1 MRLPALLAEE
11 ARRFATDRPAPKALA
26 GAPSVAAV
34 LNLQDVTI
42 KGLASDSRMVE
53 PGQLFAALSGT
64 QADGHIF
71 IPQAIEK
78 GAVAILGSSTA
89 EAYAQLVPVI
99 IDAAPRRRLAQLA
112 ACFFGAQPAFTAA
125 VTGTNGK
132 TSIASFTRQIWDRL
146 GIRAASLGTLGL
158 ESAGRWPKS
167 TLTTP
172 DAITLH
178 RLAAELARGS
188 VDHLVVEA
196 SSHGLDQE
204 RLSGLTIKA
213 AAFSNISRDH
223 FDYHGSYQAYFM
235 AKRKLFAERLEQ
247 GGTAVLNADIEEFD
261 VLARVAAKRGCEVV
275 DFGSKARCLTLVE
288 RRPELA
294 GQTIEIEA
302 MGRRHRFRTGL
313 VGDFQ
318 AHNILA
324 ALGLAVAGGAP
335 LELALEALAELRGV
349 PGRMQLVAQ
358 HPLGAP
364 AFVDYAHTP
373 DALAK
378 ALEALRPHTK
388 GRLHVV
394 FGCGGNRDKGKRP
407 LMGEIA
413 GRLADCV
420 WVTDDNPRDE
430 EPARIR
436 REVLEALA
444 GRSTPVTE
452 IGDRAAA
459 IRAAFAALERGDV
472 LVVAGK
478 GHEVGQIVGE
488 TTLPFDDASEIK
500 AALAG
505 LEPVG

>member
-11 ARRFATDRPAPKALA
+11 ARRFPSRPAASGKA
-26 GAPSVAAV
+26 APRV
-34 LNLQDVTI
+34 LNMQDVPI
-42 KGLASDSRMVE
+42 KGIAADSRAVA

-71 IPQAIEK
+71 IPQALEK
-78 GAVAILGSSTA
+78 GAVALLGGSTA
-89 EAYAQLVPVI
+89 EAYAQSVPVI
-99 IDAAPRRRLAQLA
+99 IDPEPRRRLAQLA
-112 ACFFGAQPAFTAA
+112 ACFYGSQPAFTAA

-167 TLTTP
+167 SLTTP
-172 DAITLH
+172 DAVTLH
-178 RLAAELARGS
+178 RLAAELAKGG

-196 SSHGLDQE
+196 SSHGLDQH
-204 RLSGLTIKA
+204 RLAGLTIQA

-223 FDYHGSYQAYFM
+223 FDYHGSFEAYFK
-235 AKRKLFAERLEQ
+235 AKCRLFDERLAE
-247 GGTAVLNADIEEFD
+247 GGTAVINADIPEFEALHAIA
-261 VLARVAAKRGCEVV
+261 VARRAEII
-275 DFGSKARCLTLVE
+275 DFGSKARRFRLI
-288 RRPELA
+288 RRQPELT
-294 GQTIEIEA
+294 GQKLELEIDGQA
-302 MGRRHRFRTGL
+302 HRFRSGL
-313 VGDFQ
+313 VGAFQ

-335 LELALEALAELRGV
+335 LREALEALAELRGA
-349 PGRMQLVAQ
+349 PGRMQLVAH
-358 HPLGAP
+358 HPTGAP

-378 ALEALRPHTK
+378 ALDALRPHTK
-388 GRLHVV
+388 GRLCVV

-407 LMGEIA
+407 LMGEVA
-413 GRLADCV
+413 AARADRI
-420 WVTDDNPRDE
+420 WVTDDNPRGED
-430 EPARIR
+430 PARIR
-436 REVLEALA
+436 SEILAPLA
-444 GRSTPVTE
+444 GRAGAVAE

-459 IRAAFAALERGDV
+459 IHAAFRALEPGDV

-478 GHEVGQIVGE
+478 GHEVGQIVGDK
-488 TTLPFDDASEIK
+488 TLPFDDASEIR

-505 LEPVG
+505 LESAA

>member
-1 MRLPALLAEE
+1 LRLPALLAEE
-11 ARRFATDRPAPKALA
+11 ARRFPDGSRPASTVGNP
-26 GAPSVAAV
+26 PRV

-42 KGLASDSRMVE
+42 KGIASDSRSVE

-71 IPQAIEK
+71 IPEALKK
-78 GAVAILGSSTA
+78 GAVAVLGSPSA

-99 IDAAPRRRLAQLA
+99 IDANPRRRLAQLA
-112 ACFFGAQPAFTAA
+112 ACFFGSQPAFVAA

-178 RLAAELARGS
+178 RLAAELAKGG

-196 SSHGLDQE
+196 SSHGLHQE
-204 RLSGLTIKA
+204 RLAGLTIDA

-223 FDYHGSYQAYFM
+223 FDYHGSFEAYLA
-235 AKRKLFAERLEQ
+235 AKTRLFSECLRA
-247 GGTAVLNADIEEFD
+247 GGTAVLNADSPEFEG
-261 VLARVAAKRGCEVV
+261 LARIAKSRGAEVI
-275 DFGSKARCLTLVE
+275 DFGTTAKALRLVD
-288 RRPELA
+288 RQPELT
-294 GQTIEIEA
+294 GQVLEIEA
-302 MGRRHRFRTGL
+302 MGKRHRFRSGL
-313 VGDFQ
+313 VGAFQ
-318 AHNILA
+318 AHNVLA
-324 ALGLAVAGGAP
+324 ALGLAVAGDAP
-335 LELALEALAELRGV
+335 LGLALEALAELRGA
-349 PGRMQLVAQ
+349 PGRMQLVAR
-358 HPLGAP
+358 HPNGAP

-388 GRLHVV
+388 GQLAVV
-394 FGCGGNRDKGKRP
+394 FGCGGNRDRGKRP
-407 LMGEIA
+407 LMGKLAVE
-413 GRLADCV
+413 LADLV
-420 WVTDDNPRDE
+420 YVTDDNPRHED
-430 EPARIR
+430 PSAIR
-436 REVLEALA
+436 REIQAPLA
-444 GRSTPVTE
+444 GDTGKVVE

-459 IRAAFAALERGDV
+459 IRTAFAALGPGDV

-478 GHEVGQIVGE
+478 GHEVGQIVGDE
-488 TTLPFDDASEIK
+488 TLPFDDASEIK
-500 AALAG
+500 AALAA
-505 LEPVG
+505 LETAA

>member
-1 MRLPALLAEE
+1 LRLPALLAEE
-11 ARRFATDRPAPKALA
+11 ARRFGQRDPAA
-26 GAPSVAAV
+26 GRVAV
-34 LNLQDVTI
+34 LNLQDVTV
-42 KGLASDSRMVE
+42 KGLASDSRKVE

-71 IPQAIEK
+71 IPEAIEK
-78 GAVAILGSSTA
+78 GAVAVLGSSSV
-89 EAYAQLVPVI
+89 EAYAQLVPVV
-99 IDAAPRRRLAQLA
+99 IDPEPRKRLAQLA
-112 ACFFGAQPAFTAA
+112 ACFFGAQPTFTAA

-178 RLAAELARGS
+178 RLAAELARAG

-204 RLSGLTIKA
+204 RLSGLEVKA

-235 AKRKLFAERLEQ
+235 AKRKLFAERLAP
-247 GGTAVLNADIEEFD
+247 GGVAVLNADIEEFG
-261 VLARVAAKRGCEVV
+261 VLSRVATKRGCEVV
-275 DFGSKARCLTLVE
+275 DFGTAAQRLKLLD
-288 RRPELA
+288 RRPEVA
-294 GQTIEIEA
+294 GQTVEIAA
-302 MGRRHRFRTGL
+302 MGRRHRFKTGL
-313 VGDFQ
+313 VGAFQ

-324 ALGLAVAGGAP
+324 ALGLSVAGGAP
-335 LELALEALAELRGV
+335 LEQALEALTELRGA
-349 PGRMQLVAQ
+349 PGRMQLVAR

-388 GRLHVV
+388 RRLMVV

-407 LMGEIA
+407 LMGEVA
-413 GRLADCV
+413 GRLADRV

-430 EPARIR
+430 APARIR
-436 REVLEALA
+436 AEILAALA
-444 GRSTPVTE
+444 GRGGAVTE

-459 IRAAFAALERGDV
+459 IRAAFAALEPGDV
-472 LVVAGK
+472 LLVAGK

-488 TTLPFDDASEIK
+488 VTLPFDDASEIK
-500 AALAG
+500 AALAS
-505 LEPVG
+505 LERVG

>member
-11 ARRFATDRPAPKALA
+11 ARRFPDGTTGR
-26 GAPSVAAV
+26 VA
-34 LNLQDVTI
+34 NLRDVTI
-42 KGLASDSRMVE
+42 EGLALDSRHVQ

-71 IPQAIEK
+71 IPEAIEK
-78 GAVAILGSSTA
+78 GAVAVLGSANA

-99 IDAAPRRRLAQLA
+99 VDADPRRRLAQLA
-112 ACFFGAQPAFTAA
+112 ACFFGRQPAFTAA

-167 TLTTP
+167 SLTTP

-178 RLAAELARGS
+178 RLAAELAKAG

-204 RLSGLTIKA
+204 RLSGLTIRA

-223 FDYHGSYQAYFM
+223 YDYHGSFEAYLA
-235 AKRKLFAERLEQ
+235 AKTRLFSERLAP
-247 GGTAVLNADIEEFD
+247 GGVAVLNADSPEYPQ
-261 VLARVAAKRGCEVV
+261 LAEIARSRGADVV
-275 DFGSKARCLTLVE
+275 DFGAAATALKLIDRQ
-288 RRPELA
+288 PELT
-294 GQTIEIEA
+294 GQVLEIEA
-302 MGRRHRFRTGL
+302 LGKRHRFRSGL
-313 VGDFQ
+313 VGAFQ
-318 AHNILA
+318 AHNVLA
-324 ALGLAVAGGAP
+324 ALGLAVAGDAP
-335 LELALEALAELRGV
+335 LELALEALAELRGA
-349 PGRMQLVAQ
+349 PGRMQLVAR
-358 HPLGAP
+358 HPKGAP

-388 GRLHVV
+388 GRLAVV

-407 LMGEIA
+407 LMGQLAVE
-413 GRLADCV
+413 LADRV
-420 WVTDDNPRDE
+420 YVTDDNPRNED
-430 EPARIR
+430 PATIR
-436 REVLEALA
+436 REILAPLA
-444 GRSTPVTE
+444 GTAGKVIE

-459 IRAAFAALERGDV
+459 IRAAFAALEPGDV

-478 GHEVGQIVGE
+478 GHELGQIVGDE
-488 TTLPFDDASEIK
+488 TLPFDDATEIK
-500 AALAG
+500 AALAS
-505 LEPVG
+505 LENAA

>member
-11 ARRFATDRPAPKALA
+11 SRRFAAST
-26 GAPSVAAV
+26 AADARL
-34 LNLQDVTI
+34 LNIQDVTI
-42 KGLASDSRMVE
+42 KGLAADSRMVE

-71 IPQAIEK
+71 IPEALDK
-78 GAVAILGSSTA
+78 GAVAVLGSAGA

-99 IDAAPRRRLAQLA
+99 IDANPRRRLARLA
-112 ACFFGAQPAFTAA
+112 ASFYAIQPAFVAA

-132 TSIASFTRQIWDRL
+132 TSIASFTRQLWDRL

-178 RLAAELARGS
+178 RLAAELKKGG

-204 RLSGLTIKA
+204 RLAGLAIHA

-223 FDYHGSYQAYFM
+223 YDYHGSFEAYLE
-235 AKRKLFAERLEQ
+235 AKQKLFSDCLAV
-247 GGTAVLNADIEEFD
+247 GGTAVLNADVAEFPA
-261 VLARVAAKRGCEVV
+261 LAAIARDRGIEVV
-275 DFGSKARCLTLVE
+275 DYGWQARRLQLVD
-288 RRPELA
+288 RAPELV
-294 GQTIEIEA
+294 GQTLEISVD
-302 MGRRHRFRTGL
+302 GKPRRFRSGL
-313 VGDFQ
+313 VGAFQ

-324 ALGLAVAGGAP
+324 ALGLVVAGGAP
-335 LELALEALAELRGV
+335 LDLALEALTELRGA
-349 PGRMQLVAQ
+349 PGRMQLVAR
-358 HPLGAP
+358 HPSGAP

-388 GRLHVV
+388 GRLAVV
-394 FGCGGNRDKGKRP
+394 FGCGGDRDKGKRP
-407 LMGEIA
+407 LMGEVA
-413 GRLADCV
+413 GRLADRIF
-420 WVTDDNPRDE
+420 VTDDNPRSE
-430 EPARIR
+430 NPALIR
-436 REVLEALA
+436 RAIMAVLA
-444 GRSTPVTE
+444 GKGTAVVE
-452 IGDRAAA
+452 IGGRAEA
-459 IRAAFAALERGDV
+459 IRAACRSLEPGDV

-478 GHEVGQIVGE
+478 GHEVGQIVGGE
-488 TTLPFDDASEIK
+488 TLPFDDASEIK

-505 LEPVG
+505 LESVA

>member
-11 ARRFATDRPAPKALA
+11 ARRFPPRSGAAPAT
-26 GAPSVAAV
+26 V
-34 LNLQDVTI
+34 LNLQEVTV
-42 KGLASDSRMVE
+42 KGLAADSRMVE

-71 IPQAIEK
+71 IPEALEK
-78 GAVAILGSSTA
+78 GAVAVLGTATA

-99 IDAAPRRRLAQLA
+99 VDPEPRRRLAQLA
-112 ACFFGAQPAFTAA
+112 ACFYGAQPAFTAA

-132 TSIASFTRQIWDRL
+132 TSIASFTRQLWDRL

-178 RLAAELARGS
+178 RLAAELARGG

-204 RLSGLTIKA
+204 RLSGLAIKA

-223 FDYHGSYQAYFM
+223 FDYHGSFQAYFM
-235 AKRKLFAERLEQ
+235 AKRKLFAERLEP
-247 GGTAVLNADIEEFD
+247 GGTAVLNADIEEFG
-261 VLARVAAKRGCEVV
+261 VLARVARKRGCEVV
-275 DFGSKARCLTLVE
+275 DFGSGATALKLVD
-288 RRPELA
+288 RRPELT
-294 GQTIEIEA
+294 GQVLEIEA
-302 MGRRHRFRTGL
+302 LGRRHRFRTGL
-313 VGDFQ
+313 VGAFQ
-318 AHNILA
+318 PHNVLA

-335 LELALEALAELRGV
+335 LEQALEALAELRGA
-349 PGRMQLVAQ
+349 PGRMQLVAR

-378 ALEALRPHTK
+378 ALEALRPHTR
-388 GRLHVV
+388 GRLFVV
-394 FGCGGNRDKGKRP
+394 FGCGGNRDRGKRP
-407 LMGEIA
+407 LMGEVA
-413 GRLADCV
+413 GRLADRI

-430 EPARIR
+430 DPARIR
-436 REVLEALA
+436 REILEALT
-444 GRSTPVTE
+444 GKCDGVVE

-459 IRAAFAALERGDV
+459 IRAAFAALEPGDV
-472 LVVAGK
+472 LIVAGK
-478 GHEVGQIVGE
+478 GHELGQIVGD

-500 AALAG
+500 AALAAM
-505 LEPVG
+505 ERVG

>member
-11 ARRFATDRPAPKALA
+11 ARRFPDTGPDTGDTAA
-26 GAPSVAAV
+26 SVR
-34 LNLQDVTI
+34 NPQDVTI
-42 KGLASDSRMVE
+42 KGLASDSRHVE

-71 IPQAIEK
+71 IPEALEK
-78 GAVAILGSSTA
+78 GAVAVLGSPAA

-99 IDAAPRRRLAQLA
+99 VDANPRRRLARLA
-112 ACFFGAQPAFTAA
+112 ACFFGSQPGFTAA

-132 TSIASFTRQIWDRL
+132 TSIASFTRQLWDRL
-146 GIRAASLGTLGL
+146 GMRAASLGTLGL

-167 TLTTP
+167 SLTTP

-178 RLAAELARGS
+178 RLASELAKAG

-204 RLSGLTIKA
+204 RLAGLRIDA

-223 FDYHGSYQAYFM
+223 FDYHGSFEAYLE
-235 AKRKLFAERLEQ
+235 AKAHLFGDCLAP
-247 GGTAVLNADIEEFD
+247 GGTAVLNADSPEFERLAD
-261 VLARVAAKRGCEVV
+261 LARARGAEVV
-275 DFGSKARCLTLVE
+275 DFGTGARRLRLID
-288 RRPELA
+288 RRPELT
-294 GQTIEIEA
+294 GQILEIDA
-302 MGRRHRFRTGL
+302 MGRRHRFRSGL
-313 VGDFQ
+313 VGAFQ
-318 AHNILA
+318 AHNVLA
-324 ALGLAVAGGAP
+324 ALGLATAGGAP
-335 LELALEALAELRGV
+335 LDLALEALAELRGA
-349 PGRMQLVAQ
+349 PGRMQLVAR
-358 HPLGAP
+358 HPRGAP

-388 GRLHVV
+388 GRLAVV

-407 LMGEIA
+407 LMG
-413 GRLADCV
+413 RLAVDLADLV
-420 WVTDDNPRDE
+420 YVTDDNPRNED
-430 EPARIR
+430 PASIR
-436 REVLEALA
+436 REILAPLA
-444 GRSTPVTE
+444 GEADKVVE

-459 IRAAFAALERGDV
+459 ICTAFAALETGDV

-478 GHEVGQIVGE
+478 GHEVGQIVGD

-500 AALAG
+500 AALAA
-505 LEPVG
+505 LESAA